1 MCTGRAGVE
10 TPVQTQALGEQ
21 GVLAVSPEVEASRG
35 HYMRYQTTTGLTPR

>member
-35 HYMRYQTTTGLTPR
+35 HHMRYQTTTALRPR